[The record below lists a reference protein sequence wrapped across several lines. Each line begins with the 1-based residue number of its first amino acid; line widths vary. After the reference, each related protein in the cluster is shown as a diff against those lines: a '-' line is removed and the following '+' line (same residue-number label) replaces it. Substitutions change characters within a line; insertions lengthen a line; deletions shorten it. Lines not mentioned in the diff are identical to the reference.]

1 MQSVLVR
8 EAQVLPKQIYLSYFQ
23 LVERGL
29 WWQFCDIRNYDLFA
43 VHKGKIK
50 ENKRFR
56 LTPYEIRR
64 LGLCKIV
71 QR

>member
-1 MQSVLVR
+1 MQQTLVR
-8 EAQVLPKQIYLSYFQ
+8 EAQVFPQQMYLSYFQ
-23 LVERGL
+23 LVERGIWL
-29 WWQFCDIRNYDLFA
+29 QFCDLRGLNYFI
-43 VHKGKIK
+43 VHEGKIK